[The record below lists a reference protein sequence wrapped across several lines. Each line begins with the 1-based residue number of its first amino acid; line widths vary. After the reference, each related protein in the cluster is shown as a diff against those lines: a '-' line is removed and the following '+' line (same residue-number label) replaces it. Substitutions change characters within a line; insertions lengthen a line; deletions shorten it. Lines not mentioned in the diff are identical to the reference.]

1 MLETLFG
8 CIFDSTSSSI
18 SVWQFIACVGTGLIL
33 GIITALVYA
42 FKNKYTKSFLVTLV
56 LLPAVVSVVIMMVN
70 GNIGAG
76 IAVAGAFSLVRF
88 RSVPGNAKDIA
99 TIFLA
104 MVAGIVT
111 GTGYLGYAVLFTVII
126 GVAMVICQALG
137 LVKKFNKGSPYRTLR
152 ITVPED
158 LNYTEIYDDLF
169 ERYTDYCENVSIKT
183 SNMGSLYKL
192 TYDIRMKNPAE
203 EKAFIDELRCRNGNL
218 EVSICRQ
225 ETTTN
230 EL

>member
-1 MLETLFG
+1 MLDTIFG
-8 CIFDSTSSSI
+8 CIFDGASI
-18 SVWQFIACVGTGLIL
+18 SVWQFLACLGAGIILGLI
-33 GIITALVYA
+33 IALVYA
-42 FKNKYTKSFLVTLV
+42 FKSKYTKSFLITLT
-56 LLPAVVSVVIMMVN
+56 LLPAIVSVVIIMVN

-111 GTGYLGYAVLFTVII
+111 GTGYIGYAVLFTLVI
-126 GVAMVICQALG
+126 GLVMVICQILG
-137 LVKKFNKGSPYRTLR
+137 LTKKFGKPSPYRTLR

-183 SNMGSLYKL
+183 TNMGSLYKL
-192 TYDIRMKNPAE
+192 TYDIKMKDPAE

-225 ETTTN
+225 DTATN

>member
-1 MLETLFG
+1 MFDAIFS

-18 SVWQFIACVGTGLIL
+18 TVWQFLGCVATGLVL
-33 GIITALVYA
+33 GLIIAAVYA
-42 FKNKYTKSFLVTLV
+42 FKNKHSVSFLVTLI
-56 LLPAVVSVVIMMVN
+56 LLPAIVAVVIIMVN

-88 RSVPGNAKDIA
+88 RSVPGSAKDIA

-111 GTGYLGYAVLFTVII
+111 GTGYIGYAVLFTI
-126 GVAMVICQALG
+126 VICAVMLVLQLLG
-137 LVKKFNKGSPYRTLR
+137 ISKKFGKTPYRTLR

-183 SNMGSLYKL
+183 TNMGSLYKL
-192 TYDIRMKNPAE
+192 TYDIKIKDPSE

-225 ETTTN
+225 ETTAN

>member
-1 MLETLFG
+1 MLDTLFG
-8 CIFDSTSSSI
+8 CIFDSTATSI
-18 SVWQFIACVGTGLIL
+18 SVWQFIACIATGLIL
-33 GIITALVYA
+33 GAIIALVYA
-42 FKNKYTKSFLVTLV
+42 FKNKYTKSFLITIILMPAIV
-56 LLPAVVSVVIMMVN
+56 AVVIIMVN

-88 RSVPGNAKDIA
+88 RSVPGSAKDIA

-111 GTGYLGYAVLFTVII
+111 GTGYIGFAVLFTVIA
-126 GVAMVICQALG
+126 GVAMIVMQALG
-137 LVKKFNKGSPYRTLR
+137 LTKKFKGNPYRTLR

-169 ERYTDYCENVSIKT
+169 ERYTSSCENVSVKT
-183 SNMGSLYKL
+183 TNMGSLYKL
-192 TYDIRMKNPAE
+192 TYDIKMKDPAE
-203 EKAFIDELRCRNGNL
+203 EKAFIDEIRSRNGNL

-225 ETTTN
+225 ETISN